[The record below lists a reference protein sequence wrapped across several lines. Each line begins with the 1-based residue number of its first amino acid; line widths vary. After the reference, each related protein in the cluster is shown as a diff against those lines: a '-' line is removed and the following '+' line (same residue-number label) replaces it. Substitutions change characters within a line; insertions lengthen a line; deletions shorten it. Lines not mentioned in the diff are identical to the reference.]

1 MQPFEGFIGEE
12 FTVILTDWSSANMP
26 LEYNVF
32 STLDSNGIRVGQLLN
47 EDGPIPVSEQFKF
60 IAERTTPIIIAVFDA
75 SGESLEY
82 PLKPQ
87 ISLAPEPVP
96 EDLTPADP
104 DTTGDDFT
112 PADPDTTG
120 DDPSTDTSAE
130 TDTADGGDAII
141 DPDATPIDEGARRA
155 LPNPNFLMS

>member
-1 MQPFEGFIGEE
+1 
-12 FTVILTDWSSANMP
+12 MP

-32 STLDSNGIRVGQLLN
+32 STLDANGLRQGQLLN

-60 IAERTTPIIIAVFDA
+60 IAKTTTPIIVAVFDA

-96 EDLTPADP
+96 EEPKPEDSEGTEDE
-104 DTTGDDFT
+104 TSTGDET
-112 PADPDTTG
+112 NADDDTNTDG
-120 DDPSTDTSAE
+120 EDAAVDDNQEAPV
-130 TDTADGGDAII
+130 
-141 DPDATPIDEGARRA
+141 DEGARRA
-155 LPNPNFLMS
+155 LPSPNQLMKQIQSSKNFSQRVSYMNIAIETVQKIDEDDT